1 MDRYSYFT
9 LVTPRLAD
17 TLTIGVEAV
26 FLKRKQP
33 RLRRLFQVGAEGLEP
48 YAPATHGCEP
58 CFYFSS
64 TPNARMAQKPVP
76 CDLGL
81 GRTMRSTLL
90 HKIGRAQLAAL

>member
-48 YAPATHGCEP
+48 HAPATHGCGCARPELVKRKQPSYQRPFQVGAEGLEP
-58 CFYFSS
+58 HA
-64 TPNARMAQKPVP
+64 P
-76 CDLGL
+76 
-81 GRTMRSTLL
+81 
-90 HKIGRAQLAAL
+90 AAHGCGCSG